1 MTTAKMTKIYID
13 GFRIDTI
20 STPKVCDDLKTVALT
35 AKVKALMEEE
45 GLELKNITA
54 VPHINPNSILIYTEL

>member
-1 MTTAKMTKIYID
+1 MTTSKTTKIYVD

-35 AKVKALMEEE
+35 AKVKALLEEE
-45 GLELKNITA
+45 GRELKNITA
-54 VPHINPNSILIYTEL
+54 VPRIHPNLILIYTEL